1 MWLRASQIVIS
12 LGAHLRSRSRY
23 PFGTPELVWRE
34 HMTTSPIVSMDMRER
49 ALTCFQLPP
58 SLTDAPMQCPPGQVR
73 APQFARVPPLTR
85 AFAA

>member
-1 MWLRASQIVIS
+1 
-12 LGAHLRSRSRY
+12 
-23 PFGTPELVWRE
+23 
-34 HMTTSPIVSMDMRER
+34 MTTSPIVSMDMRER